1 MISLSLQPTAHRRT
15 FQRSLVRPS
24 TSCYRGLGL
33 AMGSS
38 HGLRVHH
45 AQLVGAGVFP
55 RPPSHVSHSLSLRL
69 PALRLTLLRMV
80 TRGLIMQK
88 ACRNLSAATACGHAI
103 SGLFHSPHGVLFT
116 FPSRYSFTIGHR
128 RVFRLGEWAPRI
140 QAGFHVSR
148 PTQDTADYARD
159 SGTGLSPSVAGLSRP
174 FPFRLRLS
182 CRRPTTPGG
191 KPPGLACS
199 AFARHYLRNLV

>member
-24 TSCYRGLGL
+24 TSCHRGFSL

-45 AQLVGAGVFP
+45 AQLNVARFALAFASAP
-55 RPPSHVSHSLSLRL
+55 RIAVNLAAHGDSRTHYAKGMPQLR
-69 PALRLTLLRMV
+69 R
-80 TRGLIMQK
+80 
-88 ACRNLSAATACGHAI
+88 AATACGHAI

-128 RVFRLGEWAPRI
+128 RVFRLGGWAPRI
-140 QAGFHVSR
+140 QTGFHVSR
-148 PTQDTADYARD
+148 LTWDTARLRKGFGYGAFTLC
-159 SGTGLSPSVAGLSRP
+159 GRP
-174 FPFRLRLS
+174 FQAVPLPLRNAY
-182 CRRPTTPGG
+182 RRPSLFCIDRKSTR
-191 KPPGLACS
+191 LNS
-199 AFARHYLRNLV
+199 SH

>member
-1 MISLSLQPTAHRRT
+1 
-15 FQRSLVRPS
+15 
-24 TSCYRGLGL
+24 
-33 AMGSS
+33 MGSS

-148 PTQDTADYARD
+148 LTQDTARPRKGFGYGAVTLCGRPFQAVPLPLRCV
-159 SGTGLSPSVAGLSRP
+159 TSPSYNPRGQAPWFGLFRVRSP
-174 FPFRLRLS
+174 LLAESQLISFPRGTEMFHFPRYRS
-182 CRRPTTPGG
+182 NRSIYSNGG
-191 KPPGLACS
+191 
-199 AFARHYLRNLV
+199 FQV